1 MRLLKVQVLV
11 SSHGVAAGGQH
22 TRGTATAQRVTWHQ
36 LFQQSLQ
43 SLLKA
48 LPTQSFATCTHDW
61 RTHRDCSSL
70 SSLNFELL
78 SVNLYY
84 ISTSDYNHGP
94 LTFVRT
100 HKTHRT
106 RCTIKSWIS
115 RCSFIPPCVTWTA
128 GAASAHTSQG
138 QYEQSLHFIHK
149 FSGKENCAFCLFF
162 FFFLNDWLILLW
174 LFLKSHDQGIL
185 RSGMRV
191 SFAKTT
197 SAYSWV

>member
-1 MRLLKVQVLV
+1 MATTSGKSKASCL
-11 SSHGVAAGGQH
+11 AANAAPPSAS
-22 TRGTATAQRVTWHQ
+22 TRQQPWRRCRRTAHPRNSNSPAHHLTP
-36 LFQQSLQ
+36 
-43 SLLKA
+43 A
-48 LPTQSFATCTHDW
+48 LPTVPPVPPKSPPNTKLRYMYTWLTDT
-61 RTHRDCSSL
+61 RGCSSP

-100 HKTHRT
+100 HKTHRN

-128 GAASAHTSQG
+128 GAARAHTSQG
-138 QYEQSLHFIHK
+138 QYEQSLHFIDK

-162 FFFLNDWLILLW
+162 FND
-174 LFLKSHDQGIL
+174 
-185 RSGMRV
+185 
-191 SFAKTT
+191 
-197 SAYSWV
+197 